1 MVDVRSTSEK
11 PFEKVFNIF
20 NEMGWIPVY
29 DQSTG
34 SPEVER
40 ALRKYICMYIFL
52 IRSDNFNSV

>member
-1 MVDVRSTSEK
+1 M
-11 PFEKVFNIF
+11 F
-20 NEMGWIPVY
+20 NEMGQIPVY

-52 IRSDNFNSV
+52 IRSDNFHSV